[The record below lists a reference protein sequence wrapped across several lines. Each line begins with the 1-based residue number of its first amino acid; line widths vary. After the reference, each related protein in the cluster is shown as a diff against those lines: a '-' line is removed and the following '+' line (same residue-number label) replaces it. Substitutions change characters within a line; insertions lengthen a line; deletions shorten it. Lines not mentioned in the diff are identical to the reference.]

1 MKYKT
6 DLTCLYKQSV
16 VFVAVAALF
25 YMYIIYSYF
34 YD

>member
-16 VFVAVAALF
+16 VSAVAALF
-25 YMYIIYSYF
+25 YTYIINSYF

>member
-16 VFVAVAALF
+16 VSAVAALF